1 MMSIFGICVSL
12 LNAVIVFIIEKNNLI
27 EGFNNPNIY
36 LVFIITLVTILTR
49 NIITDLVRLI
59 HVSILILISIIGIFG
74 AYNSFSGLGF
84 FCLAVVLSFKYGF
97 LNSYPKTK
105 LVIAGIVISFIVELS
120 AYLDQGHTRGVG
132 ISIILFFFAYLM
144 FLYTIYKSDIDSIE
158 SSKKELEKNLSQ
170 LIAERSQLES
180 NLSEQKQLLVE
191 YEQQIKKALVE
202 ETGNLEKFRET
213 YGLTKKEMEV
223 LIIVYETGK
232 TNQEIAEDL
241 HIAVGTVK
249 QHLSRSYTKLDVRNR
264 TQMQAML
271 REFRTTGILPET
283 MPKHEVLI

>member
-1 MMSIFGICVSL
+1 MSLFGISAFILNFLMIYSARKYNFLQIILMPEIYITFSISL
-12 LNAVIVFIIEKNNLI
+12 VVVFTRAINNI
-27 EGFNNPNIY
+27 AIRIMHVG
-36 LVFIITLVTILTR
+36 IL
-49 NIITDLVRLI
+49 L
-59 HVSILILISIIGIFG
+59 LISIIGIFDS
-74 AYNSFSGLGF
+74 YTSFYGLGF
-84 FCLAVVLSFKYGF
+84 FCLAIVLSFKYGF
-97 LNSYPKTK
+97 LNVYPKVK
-105 LVIAGIVISFIVELS
+105 LLISGIIISSIVELS
-120 AYLDQGHTRGVG
+120 VNINKVQKAGLGVSVILF
-132 ISIILFFFAYLM
+132 ISIFITL
-144 FLYTIYKSDIDSIE
+144 LYTIYKSDIDSIQ

-170 LIAERSQLES
+170 LLAERSQLES
-180 NLSEQKQLLVE
+180 HLSEQKQVLKE
-191 YEQQIKKALVE
+191 YELQIKKALVE